1 MGRWPQFLGIFHIFP
16 SYLWLVEAIIDIPRI
31 WPSRKNCGS
40 LLEPIYLVPFES
52 LYSALY
58 TPGIVSPISPVIS
71 PCSHQTPCT
80 YPTYILRLFR
90 GALAENGSTKG
101 SWCITISRLS
111 FPSFPIVS
119 HSFLYFH
126 PYFPICSHS
135 FPYVGHN
142 WRVLASSG
150 LAEHFFSGRGMDR
163 RLFGLEPKWG
173 DSQWVALSFLSKN
186 EVPYLKTPYPRGG
199 ELPLLKGSCT
209 WLILNRT
216 CGYVITS
223 ATTFSVMKTRVEW
236 VNWPYRSGKQG
247 LEDDFTSRH
256 WLQCVF
262 DLTLRWVKIAY
273 PKVDSWSV
281 FLTETCKL
289 LWVIGSH
296 W

>member
-1 MGRWPQFLGIFHIFP
+1 MVYHHFP
-16 SYLWLVEAIIDIPRI
+16 
-31 WPSRKNCGS
+31 
-40 LLEPIYLVPFES
+40 
-52 LYSALY
+52 
-58 TPGIVSPISPVIS
+58 
-71 PCSHQTPCT
+71 
-80 YPTYILRLFR
+80 
-90 GALAENGSTKG
+90 
-101 SWCITISRLS
+101 LS

-119 HSFLYFH
+119 HIFLYFH

-163 RLFGLEPKWG
+163 RCSGLSQNGGFPMSGAEFFVEKWG
-173 DSQWVALSFLSKN
+173 VWQFDHQFLRVTLFEDPISKRWWITLAEGFLYVVN
-186 EVPYLKTPYPRGG
+186 FEPDMRIRHHFCNYFFSYKNQGRMG
-199 ELPLLKGSCT
+199 ELT
-209 WLILNRT
+209 
-216 CGYVITS
+216 
-223 ATTFSVMKTRVEW
+223 
-236 VNWPYRSGKQG
+236 YRSGKQG

-256 WLQCVF
+256 FLQCVF
-262 DLTLRWVKIAY
+262 DLTLLWVKIAY